1 MTGITYH
8 PPPPPPCQTN
18 PPKGYRASTVC
29 HCKRWHTSDHQDTC
43 QVVEQ
48 TFGITQAQLV
58 EWNPWLELK
67 SKNGTVFS
75 DCIVVLVGEVMCV
88 GKSPQ

>member
-1 MTGITYH
+1 M
-8 PPPPPPCQTN
+8 
-18 PPKGYRASTVC
+18 
-29 HCKRWHTSDHQDTC
+29 
-43 QVVEQ
+43 VEQ